1 MKISITTIAISTL
14 LAGSLLTST
23 ASAGDLTADR
33 EARTLRIEALTQDVA
48 SGRLTRSQKIL
59 AQLKIASL
67 EAEARKLRRLADR
80 QRDKQAAL
88 KRRGLSY

>member
-59 AQLKIASL
+59 AQLQIARL

>member
-14 LAGSLLTST
+14 LAGSVLTST

-33 EARTLRIEALTQDVA
+33 EARTLRIEALTQEVA

-59 AQLKIASL
+59 AQLQIARL

>member
-14 LAGSLLTST
+14 LAGSVLTST

-59 AQLKIASL
+59 AQLQIARL